1 VFLLSPNFLK
11 RKLLGERIFVPQ
23 WLSGL
28 AKQFCKELATLTP
41 AGLTENVQGIWA
53 QTQT

>member
-1 VFLLSPNFLK
+1 VFLLSPNFFK
-11 RKLLGERIFVPQ
+11 EKITGGENFFPQ